1 MRGARVRQTCR
12 RAAILLS
19 LALLCLVPELRLAF
33 ASTIHLQYEDAFND
47 VLATEETEAVVKAA
61 FLLRFPDFISWRKA
75 PGDTLHIGVAGNG
88 SMLATLTQLVDQE
101 NQAGFGA
108 PHVMTVTQITTMET
122 ARQCEILVLGDGTDP
137 QLAAALMDVHKTGT
151 LTVGVWSK
159 PQEGTIIRLF
169 REGDR
174 VRFDISQ
181 TLAKEAGLT
190 ISSKLL
196 NLAREQSSRIVPGF
210 MEPARG

>member
-1 MRGARVRQTCR
+1 MRGVRARPACR

-19 LALLCLVPELRLAF
+19 LALLCLVPGLQHAT
-33 ASTIHLQYEDAFND
+33 ASTIHLQYEDAFDD

-61 FLLRFPDFISWRKA
+61 FLLRFPDFINWRDA
-75 PGDTLHIGVAGNG
+75 PGDTLCIGVAGNG
-88 SMLATLTQLVDQE
+88 PMLTILSQLAEQE
-101 NQAGFGA
+101 NAAGFGA
-108 PHVMTVTQITTMET
+108 PHIMVVSQVTSRE
-122 ARQCEILVLGDGTDP
+122 AAEQCQILVLSDGTGP
-137 QLAAALMDVHKTGT
+137 ALAESLKDIHKTGT

-159 PQEGTIIRLF
+159 PREGTIIRLF

-196 NLAREQSSRIVPGF
+196 NLAREQSSRIILDF